1 MLLLLNEGLSLSI
14 VTISTKFQVVIPQ
27 EVREKMSLKPGQ
39 KIIVIEKDG
48 VVHMIPEKPLKEM
61 RGFVKGVTTEN
72 LREEEDRF

>member
-1 MLLLLNEGLSLSI
+1 MSV
-14 VTISTKFQVVIPQ
+14 VTVSSKFQVVIPV
-27 EVREKMSLKPGQ
+27 EVRQKMNLKPGQ

-72 LREEEDRF
+72 LREEEDRL

>member
-1 MLLLLNEGLSLSI
+1 MSV
-14 VTISTKFQVVIPQ
+14 VTVSSKFQVVIPV
-27 EVREKMSLKPGQ
+27 EVRHKMNLKPGQ

-72 LREEEDRF
+72 LREEEDHL